1 MAHADVIVNEI
12 SCEQKF
18 HLTTFFSFFFFSIN
32 LKFYLLLM
40 VSKKMKCVFEKQII
54 LFLVST
60 HSVKRI
66 CNLISAEKATFQRK
80 KCCAML

>member
-1 MAHADVIVNEI
+1 MLMSSSV
-12 SCEQKF
+12 KF
-18 HLTTFFSFFFFSIN
+18 LASKSFILQLFFLFFLSIN

-40 VSKKMKCVFEKQII
+40 VSKKIKCVFEKQII

-66 CNLISAEKATFQRK
+66 CNLISAENATFQRK